1 MAVLFPP
8 VSLLMNSS
16 IEDIAIGKLASYG
29 GWQPHCPADD
39 RFWHFGDIDAALFNV
54 QFRATFGHQSVARLC
69 RRMTQSGH

>member
-16 IEDIAIGKLASYG
+16 IEDIAIGKLASYA

-39 RFWHFGDIDAALFNV
+39 RFWHFGDIGAALFNV
-54 QFRATFGHQSVARLC
+54 RLPLSDIKAWPAYVAE
-69 RRMTQSGH
+69 